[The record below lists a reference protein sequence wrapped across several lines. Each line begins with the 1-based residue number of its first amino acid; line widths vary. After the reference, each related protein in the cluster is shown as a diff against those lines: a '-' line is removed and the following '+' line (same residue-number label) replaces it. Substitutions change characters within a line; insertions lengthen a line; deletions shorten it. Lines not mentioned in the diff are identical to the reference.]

1 MEGHCWKGGRSSKTP
16 PILVTYCKTRNAGHR
31 ILYLSWLHVPPCDTL
46 GEAGLS
52 KLPCS
57 SKSRGALHVLG
68 GSVTSHVVSCPAE
81 SVLTALSR
89 GTRAIHLQ
97 LQLPPVL
104 RACSPQP
111 CSLPHGA
118 CGLGPRLGAALSRL
132 FFADRV
138 LPEPS
143 VPTPQPRSAW
153 SWTRMTRRS

>member
-31 ILYLSWLHVPPCDTL
+31 ILYLSWLHVPPRDTL

-52 KLPCS
+52 ELPCS

-104 RACSPQP
+104 RACSPHHAA
-111 CSLPHGA
+111 SLTAPVA
-118 CGLGPRLGAALSRL
+118 WGPGWA
-132 FFADRV
+132 
-138 LPEPS
+138 
-143 VPTPQPRSAW
+143 QH
-153 SWTRMTRRS
+153 